1 MPVLLPEYGPDKEY
15 LLLQY
20 SKKDT
25 LGIEIGLF
33 ELVENSFGPFLCRG
47 RRKSKS
53 HSKKFT

>member
-20 SKKDT
+20 SKKRQAT

-33 ELVENSFGPFLCRG
+33 ELLRTLPLSFLE
-47 RRKSKS
+47 
-53 HSKKFT
+53 